1 MQKLFTYL
9 LAAGLFTLCVASY
22 ELVPAN
28 ISDRLLGV
36 VKRNVKKERQ
46 ELLID
51 MKEVTKQGL
60 IHFEIYNEKGRLL
73 TTLKSPADFK
83 AELVEEIEEINF
95 TVRSVSNAKA
105 FAPLQFDLIP

>member
-1 MQKLFTYL
+1 MRRLFTYL

-22 ELVPAN
+22 KIVPVN

-36 VKRNVKKERQ
+36 VKRNVQKERK
-46 ELLID
+46 ELLED

-73 TTLKSPADFK
+73 TTLKSPEDFK
-83 AELVEEIEEINF
+83 AELVEQIEDMNF
-95 TVRSVSNAKA
+95 TVRSISNAKA
-105 FAPLQFDLIP
+105 FAPIQFDLIP